1 MYTRVNIFNKKTS
14 IEIDKYSGGD
24 MLDIILKDSTKAGP
38 LIKKIRKDLG
48 VTQEDL
54 AGFAGLSRLGVVK
67 LEQEGHDLKLSTL
80 IKVANLLGFEIVL
93 RKRRF
98 R

>member
-1 MYTRVNIFNKKTS
+1 MYT
-14 IEIDKYSGGD
+14 GGN
-24 MLDIILKDSTKAGP
+24 MVDIILKDSTKAGP
-38 LIKKIRKDLG
+38 LIKKLRKDLG

-54 AGFAGLSRLGVVK
+54 ASFAGLSRLGVVK
-67 LEQEGHDLKLSTL
+67 LEQEEHDLKLSTL

-93 RKRRF
+93 RKRRS

>member
-1 MYTRVNIFNKKTS
+1 MV
-14 IEIDKYSGGD
+14 
-24 MLDIILKDSTKAGP
+24 DIILKDSTKAGP
-38 LIKKIRKDLG
+38 LIKKLRKDLG

-54 AGFAGLSRLGVVK
+54 ASFAGLSRLGVVK
-67 LEQEGHDLKLSTL
+67 LEQEEHDLKLSTL

-93 RKRRF
+93 RKRRS

>member
-1 MYTRVNIFNKKTS
+1 MYTRINILNKKKS
-14 IEIDKYSGGD
+14 IEIDKYTGGD
-24 MLDIILKDSTKAGP
+24 MRDIILKDSTKAGP
-38 LIKKIRKDLG
+38 LIKKLRKDLG

-93 RKRRF
+93 RKRRS

>member
-1 MYTRVNIFNKKTS
+1 MV
-14 IEIDKYSGGD
+14 
-24 MLDIILKDSTKAGP
+24 DIILKDSTKAGP
-38 LIKKIRKDLG
+38 LIKKLRKDQG

-67 LEQEGHDLKLSTL
+67 LEQEEHDIKLSTL

-93 RKRRF
+93 RKRRS

>member
-1 MYTRVNIFNKKTS
+1 MV
-14 IEIDKYSGGD
+14 
-24 MLDIILKDSTKAGP
+24 DIILKDSTKTGP
-38 LIKKIRKDLG
+38 LIKKLRKDLG

-54 AGFAGLSRLGVVK
+54 AGFGSLSRLGVVK

-80 IKVANLLGFEIVL
+80 IKVANLLGFEVVL
-93 RKRRF
+93 RKRRS